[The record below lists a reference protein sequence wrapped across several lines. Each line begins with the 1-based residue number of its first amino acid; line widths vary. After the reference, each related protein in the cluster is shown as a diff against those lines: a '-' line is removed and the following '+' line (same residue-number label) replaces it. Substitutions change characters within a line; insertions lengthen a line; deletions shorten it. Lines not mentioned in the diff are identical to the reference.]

1 MMTPFAGSIQLFA
14 FKYAPMGWAP
24 CNGQLLA
31 IANFT
36 VLYTLLGTTY
46 GGDGKTTFAAER
58 GWSGL
63 LHLHRGRAAAAGLK
77 ADLALMRGRTSGTSK
92 RCDEGGC
99 AFAA

>member
-46 GGDGKTTFAAER
+46 GGDGKTTFALPNLPPLSADGPAYYICIEGVLPPR
-58 GWSGL
+58 G
-63 LHLHRGRAAAAGLK
+63 
-77 ADLALMRGRTSGTSK
+77 
-92 RCDEGGC
+92 
-99 AFAA
+99 